1 MVYQENGVI
10 VLDWPGNSPDL
21 NPIENIWYII
31 KARLKF
37 VNAPTRKTLIK
48 AVKREWDNLSI
59 ELFEKLARSMPR
71 RIQMVLEANGG
82 SIRYQGGVE
91 YHPSAMKLQ
100 IYVFLM
106 NLLCLSYVNLK
117 LNLNEIICND
127 YHEILVV
134 CDHICVKFCLKYTQI
149 PCQSML
155 VLGQINRI
163 TKWTYYIRENVFN
176 KISRTYFHYCI
187 SVISGQVECFY

>member
-48 AVKREWDNLSI
+48 AVKREWDKLSI

-82 SIRYQGGVE
+82 SIRY
-91 YHPSAMKLQ
+91 
-100 IYVFLM
+100 
-106 NLLCLSYVNLK
+106 
-117 LNLNEIICND
+117 
-127 YHEILVV
+127 
-134 CDHICVKFCLKYTQI
+134 
-149 PCQSML
+149 
-155 VLGQINRI
+155 
-163 TKWTYYIRENVFN
+163 
-176 KISRTYFHYCI
+176 
-187 SVISGQVECFY
+187 